1 MNAITIDDFF
11 ANTLYSGMFGQTV
24 RQHCICVGEVAW
36 RIARFYEYNK
46 IKSRVKKNKNL
57 FKISELFSLIIITMI
72 VSLTLGYFLGQR
84 MNSTTKLSDEMK
96 KFINDYNEI
105 KENYYEDI
113 NDKEILKKALESVV
127 NSLGDPYS
135 TVIDNSLSN
144 SINTELKGQYS
155 GFGIQIANTKDNRI
169 LIVSIIDDSPALEAG
184 LKAGDII
191 LKMDGESVEGKT
203 TDEFTKLVKGSNK
216 QTIILTLLR
225 DNKEIDIAVTRKIVT
240 LKSVSSKIFEQDGKK
255 VGYILISI
263 FAANT
268 DSQFKKELID
278 LEKKGINSLIID
290 VRDNT
295 GGHLTSVE
303 NIISMFLD
311 KKHVIYQIESKGK
324 TTKTYSKNNDS
335 KKYKVVMLVNENSA
349 SASEMLTA
357 AMKEEYN
364 SEVVGMKTFGKGT
377 VQEVGNTSNTN
388 LNYKIT
394 TKKWL
399 TPKGNWINKKGIEPT
414 IKVELSKEY
423 IKNPSEETDNQL
435 KTAIETAI
443 K

>member
-1 MNAITIDDFF
+1 MVSKDTENNALSTNEFTNKD
-11 ANTLYSGMFGQTV
+11 
-24 RQHCICVGEVAW
+24 
-36 RIARFYEYNK
+36 NK
-46 IKSRVKKNKNL
+46 IKSRIKRNKNL

-72 VSLTLGYFLGQR
+72 VSLTFGYFLGQR
-84 MNSTTKLSDEMK
+84 INSTTKLSDEMK
-96 KFINDYNEI
+96 KFIKDYNEI

-203 TDEFTKLVKGSNK
+203 TDEFTKLVKSSNK

-255 VGYILISI
+255 VGYIYISI

-357 AMKEEYN
+357 AMKEEYG

-414 IKVELSKEY
+414 IKVELSKDY

>member
-1 MNAITIDDFF
+1 MVSKDTEN
-11 ANTLYSGMFGQTV
+11 NTLSTNEFTNKD
-24 RQHCICVGEVAW
+24 
-36 RIARFYEYNK
+36 NK

-72 VSLTLGYFLGQR
+72 VSLTLGYFLSQR
-84 MNSTTKLSDEMK
+84 MNGTTKLSDEMK

-240 LKSVSSKIFEQDGKK
+240 LKSVSYKIFEQDGKK
-255 VGYILISI
+255 VGYIYISI

>member
-1 MNAITIDDFF
+1 MVSKDTENDALSTNEFTNKD
-11 ANTLYSGMFGQTV
+11 
-24 RQHCICVGEVAW
+24 
-36 RIARFYEYNK
+36 NK
-46 IKSRVKKNKNL
+46 IKSRVKRNKNL

-72 VSLTLGYFLGQR
+72 VSLTFGYFLGQR

-144 SINTELKGQYS
+144 SINTELKGEYS

-169 LIVSIIDDSPALEAG
+169 IIVSIIDDSPALEAG

-203 TDEFTKLVKGSNK
+203 TDEFTKLVKNSNK
-216 QTIILTLLR
+216 QTIVLTLLR

-255 VGYILISI
+255 VGYIYISI

-278 LEKKGINSLIID
+278 LEKKGINSLVID

-324 TTKTYSKNNDS
+324 ITKTYSKNNDS
-335 KKYKVVMLVNENSA
+335 KKYKVVMLVNQNSA

-357 AMKEEYN
+357 AMKEEYG

-414 IKVELSKEY
+414 IKVELSKDY

>member
-1 MNAITIDDFF
+1 MVSKDTEN
-11 ANTLYSGMFGQTV
+11 NTLSTNEFTNKD
-24 RQHCICVGEVAW
+24 
-36 RIARFYEYNK
+36 NK

-84 MNSTTKLSDEMK
+84 MNGTTKLSDEMK

-135 TVIDNSLSN
+135 TVIDNALSN

-240 LKSVSSKIFEQDGKK
+240 LKSVSSKIFEQDEKK
-255 VGYILISI
+255 VGYIYISI